1 MKKRKLGK
9 QGLEVSEIGLGC
21 MGMSYAYHPAD
32 EAESLKV
39 LDRALELGVNFWD
52 TAEGYGPFKN
62 EELLAKAL
70 KGRREKVVI
79 ATKVAWK
86 GGVAKPENLD
96 GSPAALQSAVEG
108 CLQRLQTSVI
118 DLLYLHRADP
128 KVPIEETMGGMAALV
143 KQGKVRYLGLS
154 EVGPNTLRRAHAVHP
169 LSCLQSEYSLWET
182 SLEEKILPVLR
193 ELGIGLVPFSP
204 VGRGFLTGALKSY
217 DDLAPNDMRRNLPR
231 FQGDNFKENVKLVE
245 EVGKLAQAKK
255 ATPTQ
260 AALAWLLDQGEDIA
274 PIPGTTKVKHL
285 EENVGACDIPFTDG
299 DFKAIDEILSR
310 FRVAGERYGEQMAK
324 MVNRD

>member
-32 EAESLKV
+32 EAESLRV

-62 EELLAKAL
+62 EELIARAL
-70 KGRREKVVI
+70 QGRREKVVI

-96 GSPAALQSAVEG
+96 GSPAALLKAAEG

-128 KVPIEETMGGMAALV
+128 KVPIEETVGGMAVLV

-169 LSCLQSEYSLWET
+169 ISCLQSEYSLWET
-182 SLEEKILPVLR
+182 SLEENILPVLR
-193 ELGIGLVPFSP
+193 ELEIGLVPFSP
-204 VGRGFLTGALKSY
+204 VGRGFLSGALKSY
-217 DDLAPNDMRRNLPR
+217 EDLAPNDMRRNLPR
-231 FQGDNFKENVKLVE
+231 FQGDNFNENLKLVE
-245 EVGKLAQAKK
+245 EVRQLAQAKK

-285 EENVGACDIPFTDG
+285 EENVGACDIPFTDE
-299 DFKAIDEILSR
+299 DFKAIDGILSR